1 MPGFAF
7 LGKFA
12 LGQVGP
18 PSIIVPGVTATG
30 VAGVISA
37 STGAVPGVSAKGS
50 AGNLIPST
58 LSINPHRLLPTWS
71 DAREPRHGIEWENPQ
86 LFSVFVARKTM
97 APLTYLDCKI
107 LA

>member
-58 LSINPHRLLPTWS
+58 LSINPHRLLANVVRRT
-71 DAREPRHGIEWENPQ
+71 
-86 LFSVFVARKTM
+86 RKLGRLS
-97 APLTYLDCKI
+97 AGL
-107 LA
+107 

>member
-1 MPGFAF
+1 MLGFAT

-37 STGAVPGVSAKGS
+37 STSAVPGVSAKGS
-50 AGNLIPST
+50 AGNVIPST
-58 LSINPHRLLPTWS
+58 LSINPHRLLANVVRRT
-71 DAREPRHGIEWENPQ
+71 RKLGR
-86 LFSVFVARKTM
+86 LSVGF
-97 APLTYLDCKI
+97 
-107 LA
+107 

>member
-18 PSIIVPGVTATG
+18 PSIIVPGGTATA

-58 LSINPHRLLPTWS
+58 LSINPHRLLANVVRRTRKLGP
-71 DAREPRHGIEWENPQ
+71 
-86 LFSVFVARKTM
+86 LSVG
-97 APLTYLDCKI
+97 L
-107 LA
+107 

>member
-71 DAREPRHGIEWENPQ
+71 DARASSARYQ
-86 LFSVFVARKTM
+86 LDFDGTWSVVANVKQQGDDQNGGT
-97 APLTYLDCKI
+97 L
-107 LA
+107 